1 MLLSRLLAQ
10 RQKGAVLVL
19 SALAI
24 PMLFATTGLAID
36 LGSAYLW
43 HTSQQNA
50 ADAAA
55 LAGANALKNGDAT
68 STVDRILLT
77 SVTQNVK
84 NDRDIARRPAAEGTV
99 PFPQPL
105 RLSVHRHLRERQ
117 GAVHRDGGGGRRL

>member
-43 HTSQQNA
+43 HTSLQNA

-84 NDRDIARRPAAEGTV
+84 NDRDIAQVVRGTDTPADTDTV
-99 PFPQPL
+99 
-105 RLSVHRHLRERQ
+105 HLETAIDRTSQ
-117 GAVHRDGGGGRRL
+117 QK